1 MNVVA
6 RTLIRLMD
14 PVNLIL
20 KWVLAALLA
29 TMCVLIG
36 WQIFARFVVG
46 EALDFSEEASRFI
59 MVWLV
64 LLGAAYAAKDH
75 RLIRVDALERSLT
88 LKPRSAVMLTA
99 WIASIVFYLM
109 LIWFGISMAGG
120 VSYQLSPATEISMT
134 WAMAALPVGGALMLL
149 NTMYAMSRFSLG
161 LELTGAG
168 GEPQVGEGTDQ
179 GTDAQN
185 ADAEDVPGSDLEV
198 RPPDVRDSD
207 AEFPEGGHSEKDG
220 DAR

>member
-168 GEPQVGEGTDQ
+168 GDRKSGRVQTRAPTPRML
-179 GTDAQN
+179 TLRTYR
-185 ADAEDVPGSDLEV
+185 VPTS
-198 RPPDVRDSD
+198 RS
-207 AEFPEGGHSEKDG
+207 GHLT
-220 DAR
+220 